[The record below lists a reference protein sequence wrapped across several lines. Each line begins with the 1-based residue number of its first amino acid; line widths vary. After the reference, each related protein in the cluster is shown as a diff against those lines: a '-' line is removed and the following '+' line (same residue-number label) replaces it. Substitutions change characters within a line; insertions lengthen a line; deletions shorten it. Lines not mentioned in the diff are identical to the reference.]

1 MRLPSRAA
9 GRFMYKRLEN
19 IEQMDIW
26 LWRIIGFADHT
37 FFWGELPCIV
47 RYRFQPDSPG
57 K

>member
-26 LWRIIGFADHT
+26 LWRIIGFADHR
-37 FFWGELPCIV
+37 FSWAELLCMA
-47 RYRFQPDSPG
+47 RYRLRPDSTG